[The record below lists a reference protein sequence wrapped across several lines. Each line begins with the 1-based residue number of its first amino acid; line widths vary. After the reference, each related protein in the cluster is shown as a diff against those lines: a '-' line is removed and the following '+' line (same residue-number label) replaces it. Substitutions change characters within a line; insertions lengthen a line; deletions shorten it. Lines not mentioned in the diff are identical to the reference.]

1 MNVEGRLQRGLVYLP
16 AALALGLLLVRLS
29 RDVHGKPL
37 VEDEAVAGL
46 IGARPLGELLQTVVW
61 DRGGSP
67 LHFVLVHAVLAF
79 DSSADAL
86 RWLSVALALGAVL
99 VCFELG
105 RRLAGPVAGA
115 TAAIASAT
123 SGLLTIYGSVAR
135 MYALFAF
142 VGGLAALCFV
152 RALDKRTGEAAFTAA
167 LAAWLLP
174 ATHPYGGIA
183 VAIEA
188 GIALSLWRGRPLKP
202 ALPAIAVGAAMVPFA
217 FFDAR
222 LAHRFDV
229 GGGGGHSIAGPG
241 ETWNQFSHVI
251 RGSAGGTGITLVV
264 FVALAV
270 FGLATLAR
278 ERPPVAVLTVLWLIA
293 PPLLFLTVQTSSSPD
308 LSPRH
313 LIYALPLWGAA
324 AGVGA
329 ARLLSRSTPVI
340 QAAAL
345 GGLLLVA
352 AYGSAGVHD
361 PRVLKFPAGLGAERE
376 LKAPSA
382 RLRAEIRPGD
392 VLFPFSAVNLAALP
406 AAGRA
411 TALPRSQPVIL
422 ERAIRRVRLPAG
434 SLYVA
439 VPVAGTKIR
448 LGRLRKTLDERSDA
462 QRIGGWLILEQ
473 KGPITDRPAIAA
485 GIANL
490 LREARAAT
498 APPYHTALEGYYRLG
513 IDVADGAQR
522 RLRLDRGG

>member
-1 MNVEGRLQRGLVYLP
+1 MHTESRLQRGLVYLP
-16 AALALGLLLVRLS
+16 AAFALGLMLVRLA

-46 IGARPLGELLQTVVW
+46 IGARPLGELLGTVVW

-86 RWLSVALALGAVL
+86 RWLSVVLAAGTVL

-142 VGGLAALCFV
+142 AGGLAALCFV
-152 RALDKRTGEAAFTAA
+152 RALDQRTGEAAFTAA

-188 GIALSLWRGRPLKP
+188 GIALFLWRGRPLRP
-202 ALPAIAVGAAMVPFA
+202 ALPAIAVGAAMIPFA

-229 GGGGGHSIAGPG
+229 GGQGHSIAGPG
-241 ETWNQFSHVI
+241 ETWNQFEHVV
-251 RGSAGGTGITLVV
+251 RGSAGGAGVALVV
-264 FVALAV
+264 FIALAV
-270 FGLATLAR
+270 VGLVTLAR
-278 ERPPVAVLTVLWLIA
+278 ERPPVAALTVLWLLA
-293 PPLLFLTVQTSSSPD
+293 PPILFLTVQTSSSPD

-313 LIYALPLWGAA
+313 LIYALPLWVAA

-329 ARLLSRSTPVI
+329 ARLLSRSAPLV

-345 GGLLLVA
+345 GALLLLA
-352 AYGSAGVHD
+352 AFASAGVHD
-361 PRVLKFPAGLGAERE
+361 PRVLRFPAGLGAERE
-376 LKAPSA
+376 LEAPSA

-439 VPVAGTKIR
+439 VPVAKTRIR
-448 LGRLRKTLDERSDA
+448 LDRLRARLDSGSHAE
-462 QRIGGWLILEQ
+462 RIGGWLILEQ
-473 KGPITDRPAIAA
+473 KGPIRDRPAIAA

-498 APPYHTALEGYYRLG
+498 TRPYHTALEGYYRLG
-513 IDVADGAQR
+513 IDVADGARR
-522 RLRLDRGG
+522 RLRLDGGG